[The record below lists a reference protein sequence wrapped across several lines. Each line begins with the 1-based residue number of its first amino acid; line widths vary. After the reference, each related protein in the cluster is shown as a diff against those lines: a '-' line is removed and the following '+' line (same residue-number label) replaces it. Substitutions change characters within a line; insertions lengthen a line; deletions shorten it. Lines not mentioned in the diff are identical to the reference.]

1 MTKYD
6 SPQLIPENFSQKH
19 TLTLVASHAIVLMV
33 RFDRWDLIPD
43 AWTGWLLIVA
53 IVVFLIAEIHGAVT
67 GKNNRVDTWSQVI
80 WAFLDKGPVR
90 AYAVL
95 GWLGWLVSVLFEAAG
110 ATVTS
115 PIENVAL
122 AECLLITGIG
132 LWLLPHLLYRGKA
145 G

>member
-67 GKNNRVDTWSQVI
+67 GKNNRV
-80 WAFLDKGPVR
+80 